1 VSWFARFA
9 VREDPMTDE
18 EEKDAFTTTFRKSF
32 RASIRKSID
41 RARTE
46 GRIN

>member
-41 RARTE
+41 SKIAQS
-46 GRIN
+46 RIN